1 MKDSTAETLS
11 FICLVTS
18 NLFYVCG
25 ELQGQVKNLEKACVC
40 ANNYSPDDLTELK
53 ECIQKNIEILAIQAF
68 RMTDYKENLIKEYI
82 YDVENNVITVH

>member
-25 ELQGQVKNLEKACVC
+25 ELQGQVKNLEKAC
-40 ANNYSPDDLTELK
+40 ANNYSSDDITELK

-82 YDVENNVITVH
+82 CNIGDNLITMH

>member
-1 MKDSTAETLS
+1 MKDSPAETLS

-25 ELQGQVKNLEKACVC
+25 ELLGQVKNLEKACAC
-40 ANNYSPDDLTELK
+40 ANNYSSDDLTELK

-68 RMTDYKENLIKEYI
+68 RMTDYKERLIKEYI
-82 YDVENNVITVH
+82 CDIGDNLITMH